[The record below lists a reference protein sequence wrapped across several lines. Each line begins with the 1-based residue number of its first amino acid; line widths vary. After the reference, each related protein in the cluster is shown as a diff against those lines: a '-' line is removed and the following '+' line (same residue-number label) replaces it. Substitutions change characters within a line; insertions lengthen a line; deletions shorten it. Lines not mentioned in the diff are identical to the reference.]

1 MVRPYLKISLN
12 KAGKPKRGKRTAYGQ
27 KAIQFIRKPILPVP
41 LNSPTG
47 TPSNGLFDN
56 QGQPVGGEDLAFID
70 DEEIEEEQGP
80 GAFMLSKGP
89 TQVRQIRQISVQSM
103 NSGLFY
109 TIYILTNLRLK

>member
-1 MVRPYLKISLN
+1 MEMQFYEVFSPYLKMSLN

-89 TQVRQIRQISVQSM
+89 TQIR
-103 NSGLFY
+103 
-109 TIYILTNLRLK
+109 TIT

>member
-1 MVRPYLKISLN
+1 MQFYEVFSPYLKMSLN

-27 KAIQFIRKPILPVP
+27 KAIQFIRKPILPVQ

-56 QGQPVGGEDLAFID
+56 QGQAVGEDLAFID
-70 DEEIEEEQGP
+70 DEEVEEEQGQ

-89 TQVRQIRQISVQSM
+89 TQVRQITLQ
-103 NSGLFY
+103 
-109 TIYILTNLRLK
+109 